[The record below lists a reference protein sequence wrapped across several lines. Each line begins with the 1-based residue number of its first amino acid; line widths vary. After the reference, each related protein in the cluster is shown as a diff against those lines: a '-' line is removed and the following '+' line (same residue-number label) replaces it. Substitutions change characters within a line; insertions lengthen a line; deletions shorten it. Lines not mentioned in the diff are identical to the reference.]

1 MRAIDLAILINQSLR
16 VEQMQQT
23 AANQVAAQ
31 QQAAQIQVER
41 ARVEVATRPER
52 AEPREGESEV
62 FNDERQKGRDREGP
76 QSPRRPR
83 QKSSNQSDSRRSV
96 LDRLV

>member
-1 MRAIDLAILINQSLR
+1 MSILINQSLR

-31 QQAAQIQVER
+31 QQAAQLQVER
-41 ARVEVATRPER
+41 ARVEVATRPEQ
-52 AEPREGESEV
+52 AEPRGRESEV

-76 QSPRRPR
+76 HSPRRPR
-83 QKSSNQSDSRRSV
+83 QKSASQSETPRSV

>member
-1 MRAIDLAILINQSLR
+1 MSILINQSLR

-31 QQAAQIQVER
+31 QQAAQLQVER
-41 ARVEVATRPER
+41 ARVEVATRPEQ
-52 AEPREGESEV
+52 AEPRGRESEV

-76 QSPRRPR
+76 HSPRRPR
-83 QKSSNQSDSRRSV
+83 QKSANQSETPRSV